1 MKAKLL
7 KLISRIM
14 FSMTTRFALLTST
27 TPFPFQSLSVLL
39 LLCSVS
45 LATAFDLP
53 ELTAGIFG
61 NSYIFKDHKIKLD
74 PSKAYRDR
82 PGYQVRDSDGFTE
95 ELISC

>member
-1 MKAKLL
+1 
-7 KLISRIM
+7 
-14 FSMTTRFALLTST
+14 MTTRFALLTST
-27 TPFPFQSLSVLL
+27 TPFPLQSLSVLL
-39 LLCSVS
+39 LLCLAS

-95 ELISC
+95 E

>member
-1 MKAKLL
+1 M
-7 KLISRIM
+7 
-14 FSMTTRFALLTST
+14 TST
-27 TPFPFQSLSVLL
+27 TPFPFQSLSVLLL

-82 PGYQVRDSDGFTE
+82 PGYQVRDSDGFTDANSKQAPKFYE
-95 ELISC
+95 IPQAG